1 MSPISNHILTAV
13 YLQDIAVNMPVNNCK
28 ATRRK
33 YFNRCT
39 WSLQKSAI
47 HSMSSHSVP
56 CRHEFRRD
64 DMERDD
70 MDNIAH
76 AHR

>member
-1 MSPISNHILTAV
+1 MLIDVHGHYKI
-13 YLQDIAVNMPVNNCK
+13 
-28 ATRRK
+28 
-33 YFNRCT
+33 
-39 WSLQKSAI
+39 SAI
-47 HSMSSHSVP
+47 HSMSSHYVP
-56 CRHEFRRD
+56 CRHEIRRD